1 MVTWSDPIE
10 IQQYNKKIQAKTT
23 DLIAENRKLSNVHRS
38 VIEMIN
44 ELMNIS
50 LLNNR
55 QVWKTNLQKIRKI
68 IESVTRQRPP
78 EYCRLWLTHLNYQLY
93 KALEHQY

>member
-55 QVWKTNLQKIRKI
+55 
-68 IESVTRQRPP
+68 
-78 EYCRLWLTHLNYQLY
+78 
-93 KALEHQY
+93 

>member
-10 IQQYNKKIQAKTT
+10 IQNYNKKVQIKTT

-44 ELMNIS
+44 ELMNIN
-50 LLNNR
+50 LFNNKPLWNR
-55 QVWKTNLQKIRKI
+55 NTKNIKTI
-68 IESVTRQRPP
+68 ITQVTRQRQP
-78 EYCRLWLTHLNYQLY
+78 EHCALWL
-93 KALEHQY
+93 

>member
-1 MVTWSDPIE
+1 MMIDKATEFEHLIKNPKGSATGGQNNGMVTWSDPIE

-44 ELMNIS
+44 ELMNIN

-55 QVWKTNLQKIRKI
+55 
-68 IESVTRQRPP
+68 
-78 EYCRLWLTHLNYQLY
+78 
-93 KALEHQY
+93 

>member
-1 MVTWSDPIE
+1 MIDKATEFEHLIRNPKGSGGVNSGMVTWSDPIE

-68 IESVTRQRPP
+68 IESVTR
-78 EYCRLWLTHLNYQLY
+78 
-93 KALEHQY
+93 